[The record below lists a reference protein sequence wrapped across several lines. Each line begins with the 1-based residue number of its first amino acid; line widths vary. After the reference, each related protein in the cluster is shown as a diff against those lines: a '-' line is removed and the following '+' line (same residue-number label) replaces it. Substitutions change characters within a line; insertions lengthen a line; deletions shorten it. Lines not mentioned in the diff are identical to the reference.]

1 MKTVNWSWLFIAI
14 VLFSLAGCSSFG
26 GTKTVAR
33 IGNAGSLDGR
43 YILKRILLQDARGAW
58 VNFGYGAVSGY
69 PGASSDIGAISYPQN
84 IEGFWSKGWD
94 KNEKYFKISAPID
107 LELARQKIDTLRDYY
122 VDFHAYRATVTVAV
136 DGPRIRVF
144 YSMNCFPYYDECTPR
159 KNADP
164 NGWVVSSPTG
174 STDVVLLF
182 DGIGESSDTPF
193 PGSPYDKKR

>member
-1 MKTVNWSWLFIAI
+1 MAKPQATFFLLALVFMM
-14 VLFSLAGCSSFG
+14 AGCSSFW

-43 YILKRILLQDARGAW
+43 YILKRILLQDVRGAW

-107 LELARQKIDTLRDYY
+107 LELAKQKIDTLRDYY
-122 VDFHAYRATVTVAV
+122 EDYYDVLATVTVAV
-136 DGPRIRVF
+136 DGARIRVF
-144 YSMNCFPYYDECTPR
+144 YSLNCFDMDSNCTPR
-159 KNADP
+159 QNADP
-164 NGWVVSSPTG
+164 NGWVTREPDGATES
-174 STDVVLLF
+174 VLLF

-193 PGSPYDKKR
+193 PGSP

>member
-1 MKTVNWSWLFIAI
+1 MAKPQVTLFLLA
-14 VLFSLAGCSSFG
+14 LMLTLAGCSSFG
-26 GTKTVAR
+26 STKTIAK

-43 YILKRILLQDARGAW
+43 YILKRIYIQDTRGAW

-144 YSMNCFPYYDECTPR
+144 YSMNCFDVVNDCTSR

-164 NGWVVSSPTG
+164 NGWVTREPDGATES
-174 STDVVLLF
+174 VLLF
-182 DGIGESSDTPF
+182 DGTGESSDTPF